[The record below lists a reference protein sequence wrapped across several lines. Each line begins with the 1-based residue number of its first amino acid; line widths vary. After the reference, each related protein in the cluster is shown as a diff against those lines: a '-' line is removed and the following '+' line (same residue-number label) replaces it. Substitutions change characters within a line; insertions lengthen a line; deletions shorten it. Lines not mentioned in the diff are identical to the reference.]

1 METKIGIVGA
11 GDITRKVHLPVLQN
25 MSDVRIEWLYDKDP
39 TRAESMAAAYGVRSI
54 PRFERDEMRAV
65 DVVLLAIP
73 VDFRRSYLVALAESG
88 VAAFCEKPFALTHQ
102 EHLDLMRLFDPSR
115 LGCSYM
121 RRFNSSVF
129 LLRKILRAAWFGPL
143 RAVRYREGARS
154 KGSGSDTSFL
164 DDPSLGRSR
173 GILVDLG
180 SHGIDLMLYL
190 LQAKSFEVKSSE
202 MIFDGPVDRRAS
214 ASIELMLD
222 QHGIVPF
229 EFCVSWLDR
238 QPNLLELEFE
248 RACVWCSPNPGA
260 EVFVGPPG
268 IQSQSVRLIDDAPG
282 ASTVNQAY
290 YLEWKAFIEG
300 MRGRFESAASAASA
314 AIATALV
321 ETIHRRSSGR
331 HD

>member
-1 METKIGIVGA
+1 MKIGIVGA
-11 GDITRKVHLPVLQN
+11 GDITRKVHLPVLQGMN
-25 MSDVRIEWLYDKDP
+25 DVRVEWLFDKDP
-39 TRAESMAAAYGVRSI
+39 TRAASMASAYSVRSI
-54 PRFERDEMRAV
+54 PRFEREEMRAV

-73 VDFRRSYLVALAESG
+73 VDFRRSYLEALAENG

-102 EHLDLMRLFDPSR
+102 EHLDLMRLFEPSR

-129 LLRKILRAAWFGPL
+129 LLQKILQAGWFGPL

-154 KGSGSDTSFL
+154 KGSGSDSSFL
-164 DDPSLGRSR
+164 DDPTLGRSR
-173 GILVDLG
+173 GVLVDLG
-180 SHGIDLMLYL
+180 SHGVDLVLYL
-190 LQAKSFEVKSSE
+190 LQARSFEVKASE

-214 ASIELMLD
+214 ASIELRVD
-222 QHGIVPF
+222 RHGMVPF

-268 IQSQSVRLIDDAPG
+268 NQSNSIRLIDDTPG
-282 ASTVNQAY
+282 ARTVNQAY
-290 YLEWKAFIEG
+290 FLEWKAFTDG
-300 MRGRFESAASAASA
+300 MKGRYESAVSAASAAM
-314 AIATALV
+314 ATELV
-321 ETIHRRSSGR
+321 EMIHRRSSGH